1 MLPKFL
7 LLLMIAAGVGAW
19 VQRDVPPVSGW
30 LAQARALV
38 GEAGDQAGAV
48 LPGGTGSGAA
58 TVSGARPGATQS
70 AAGGAD
76 APGGRRKC
84 VRGES
89 VLYTAGACPSGS
101 TEKARANAQVSVVP
115 AMPMAAPAA
124 QAAAEPGQPGGAGVA
139 PGAGN
144 APANG
149 NPLVRAR
156 AANEEAS
163 LRAKAIDRAVD
174 R

>member
-76 APGGRRKC
+76 APGGLRKC

-101 TEKARANAQVSVVP
+101 TEKAMANAQVSVVP
-115 AMPMAAPAA
+115 AIWIALVMLLAALEKKSETPLPAGTALSKMMPSGRRVQRA
-124 QAAAEPGQPGGAGVA
+124 AGVHW
-139 PGAGN
+139 
-144 APANG
+144 
-149 NPLVRAR
+149 PLVSRFNTVKAR
-156 AANEEAS
+156 
-163 LRAKAIDRAVD
+163 
-174 R
+174 